1 MIALRVVLDGVSA
14 EPATGVGLHALELTR
29 SLIETAPR
37 GCEVRGFTPSLPDS
51 EYEVISERL
60 PGLSTL
66 DKSALDRR
74 QLAAAWQHGFSRL
87 PGSGPVHA
95 PSLLAPLYRHDRID
109 DPNEQVI
116 VTIHDTAAWSHPE
129 VLTSRGV
136 AWHRAM
142 VRRAHKY
149 ADAVVVPTHSV
160 ADELAD
166 ILSFGDRIRVIPGAV
181 GRAFELPDDDDAVA
195 RRLGLPSDFVALTGV
210 LDERSGLSTVIDALS
225 LPDAPEL
232 PLVVFTDAGSATAL
246 DAAIADSA
254 VRRNRIIVLDKLDA
268 QERAVVLDRALIAI
282 APLLADSFVTAA
294 LEAMTL
300 ATPLV
305 HTDQPALRE
314 TVGDAGLL
322 VESTTIA
329 DLAEGLAARLAELAS
344 DTEAMTVLGLAGQDR
359 ARAFTWRDAAEKT
372 WQLHADL

>member
-14 EPATGVGLHALELTR
+14 PVVTGVALHALDLTR
-29 SLIETAPR
+29 SLIATAPR
-37 GCEVRGFTPSLPDS
+37 GCVVRGFTPSLPDTD
-51 EYEVISERL
+51 YDVIAERL
-60 PGLSTL
+60 PGLDRL

-87 PGSGPVHA
+87 PGTGPVHA
-95 PSLLAPLYRHDRID
+95 PSLLAPLYRHDRLENPD
-109 DPNEQVI
+109 EQTI

-149 ADAVVVPTHSV
+149 ADAVVVPTHAV
-160 ADELAD
+160 ADELDD

-181 GRAFELPDDDDAVA
+181 GEAFHVPADADDIASRLTLPNDYI
-195 RRLGLPSDFVALTGV
+195 ALAGV
-210 LDERSGLSTVIDALS
+210 LDTRSGLPTILDALE
-225 LPDAPEL
+225 LPGGPEL
-232 PLVVFTDAGSATAL
+232 PLVVMTDSGSAAALADAIGDDERRRERVRVRAGLTAE
-246 DAAIADSA
+246 
-254 VRRNRIIVLDKLDA
+254 
-268 QERAVVLDRALIAI
+268 ERAVVLGRATVAI

-294 LEAMTL
+294 LEAMSL
-300 ATPLV
+300 GTPLV
-305 HTDQPALRE
+305 HTDQAALRE
-314 TVGDAGLL
+314 TIGDSGML
-322 VESTTIA
+322 VAVDSIA
-329 DLAEGLAARLAELAS
+329 HLPEALAHALTRLVDDADARRELG
-344 DTEAMTVLGLAGQDR
+344 VVGQDR

>member
-1 MIALRVVLDGVSA
+1 MIALRVVLDGVSVA
-14 EPATGVGLHALELTR
+14 PATGVGLHALELTR
-29 SLIETAPR
+29 GLIETAPR

-51 EYEVISERL
+51 EYDIIAERL

-87 PGSGPVHA
+87 PGSGPMHA

-109 DPNEQVI
+109 DPNEQII
-116 VTIHDTAAWSHPE
+116 VTIHDTAAWSHPD

-149 ADAVVVPTHSV
+149 ADAVVVPSHSV
-160 ADELAD
+160 ADELAN

-181 GRAFELPDDDDAVA
+181 GRAFQVPDDADAVA
-195 RRLGLPSDFVALTGV
+195 RRLGLPSTFIALTGT
-210 LDERSGLSTVIDALS
+210 LDRRSGLGSIIDALS
-225 LPDAPEL
+225 LPEAPDL
-232 PLVVFTDAGSATAL
+232 PLVVFTDAGSAGAL
-246 DAAIADSA
+246 DAAIADSPA
-254 VRRNRIIVLDKLDA
+254 RRNRLLVLDGLEA
-268 QERAVVLDRALIAI
+268 HERAVVLDRALIAI
-282 APLLADSFVTAA
+282 APLLADSFVIAA

-322 VESTTIA
+322 VESDSVA
-329 DLAEGLAARLAELAS
+329 DLAEGLAARLSELAS
-344 DTEAMTVLGLAGQDR
+344 DTEARTVLGLAGQDR